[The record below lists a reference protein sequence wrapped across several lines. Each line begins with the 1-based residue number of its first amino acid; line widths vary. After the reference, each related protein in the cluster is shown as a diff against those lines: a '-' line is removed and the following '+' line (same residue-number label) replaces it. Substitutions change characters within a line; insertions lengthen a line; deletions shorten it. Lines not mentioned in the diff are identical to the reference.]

1 MQLHGNEVYAVS
13 KQQKI
18 CGFKAAELI
27 YTNFR
32 QQHIP
37 IDKSH
42 SLEYN

>member
-1 MQLHGNEVYAVS
+1 MQLYGCEVDTTS
-13 KQQKI
+13 KQQKYMQ
-18 CGFKAAELI
+18 FVTAELI